1 MRSAASSAGT
11 PPDAACAYGGTCGV
25 DTTPVA
31 PYAAPGTL
39 MARTPWERTNRGSC
53 PGIDTLWSTEEAEEA
68 EEVEEDA
75 EAGEKSAGRCCAEL
89 DAALAEDGPKKE
101 KEEKKKKEEKEEA
114 QE

>member
-1 MRSAASSAGT
+1 MRSAASGAGT

-53 PGIDTLWSTEEAEEA
+53 PGIDTLWWSTEEAEEA
-68 EEVEEDA
+68 EEDA
-75 EAGEKSAGRCCAEL
+75 EVEEKSAGRWCAEL
-89 DAALAEDGPKKE
+89 DAEQAEDGPKKKE
-101 KEEKKKKEEKEEA
+101 KEEKKEEKEEA
-114 QE
+114 EE